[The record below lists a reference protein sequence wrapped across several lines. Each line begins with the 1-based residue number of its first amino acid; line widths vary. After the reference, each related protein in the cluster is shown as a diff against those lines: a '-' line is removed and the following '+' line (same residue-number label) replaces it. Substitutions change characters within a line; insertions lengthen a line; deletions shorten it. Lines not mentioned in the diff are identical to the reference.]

1 MPCYIIP
8 IKQYWA
14 GQLFDSA
21 ISGENLFGAI
31 PSKLWSI
38 ENVYYRHT
46 RPITEEAPARIL
58 WYVSGGG
65 KMGTH
70 KKMIVGCSY
79 LTEVHTG
86 KGQDL
91 FRRFK
96 RYGIYEW
103 EHIYELCGREKDE
116 DIRALKFSHT
126 ELFKRPVSYAMAQQL
141 LAKNGY
147 KTPNTFAG
155 PVQVSKEV
163 FFDMYEMG
171 K

>member
-1 MPCYIIP
+1 MMMR
-8 IKQYWA
+8 
-14 GQLFDSA
+14 G
-21 ISGENLFGAI
+21 IS
-31 PSKLWSI
+31 W
-38 ENVYYRHT
+38 R
-46 RPITEEAPARIL
+46 
-58 WYVSGGG
+58 
-65 KMGTH
+65 
-70 KKMIVGCSY
+70 
-79 LTEVHTG
+79 
-86 KGQDL
+86 QDL

-103 EHIYELCGREKDE
+103 EHIYKLCGGEKDE

-126 ELFKRPVSYAMAQQL
+126 ELFKRPVSYATAQQV

-155 PVQVSKEV
+155 PMQVNKDV